1 MTNMLIL
8 LPKLVV
14 VIPLSG
20 SSDSVP
26 SPWKDQVIVNG
37 WSPDV
42 TMQDI
47 CAKAPESTTGDPK
60 ENGTILGGSR
70 MKLRCQII

>member
-20 SSDSVP
+20 ADDSVP
-26 SPWKDQVIVNG
+26 SPWKDQDIVNG
-37 WSPDV
+37 WSPEV
-42 TMQDI
+42 TTQDI
-47 CAKAPESTTGDPK
+47 CAKSPSFIISFANEKGPIAGSSTK
-60 ENGTILGGSR
+60 HY
-70 MKLRCQII
+70 